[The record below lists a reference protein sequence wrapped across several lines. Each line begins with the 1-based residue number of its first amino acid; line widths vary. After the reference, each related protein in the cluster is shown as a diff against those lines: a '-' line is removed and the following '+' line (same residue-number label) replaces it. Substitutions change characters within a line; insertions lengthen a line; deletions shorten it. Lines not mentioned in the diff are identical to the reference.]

1 MKRLSLLLAVPV
13 VATVLTGCF
22 NNSES
27 TGSDGATVGLAFAP
41 VAGMSPY
48 SDDAVLA
55 SRMGV
60 GETLVTLGSN
70 GNIMSSLAE
79 SWSDESPRS
88 VTFHLRNAKFHD
100 GKPLTAQA
108 AVTSLTHAWNA
119 TNRPKSLG
127 KANLTFDASD
137 DHTLVVTSE
146 KDDPIL
152 VQRFADPGT
161 MILSPDAFTGGAKKD
176 GRNDDGNGTEA
187 KKNPSEDGAPDVV
200 KHGTGPFSL
209 DKKASSTQADLKA
222 NDDYW
227 GGKPKLN
234 SITVKFMTD
243 ASARTA
249 AFRSGEVQLATA
261 IPTSQVSK
269 IEESAGDI
277 KSTPLPRAVLLH
289 LNTKKGVF
297 TDPGLRAA
305 AREAINSK
313 AITDSVFEGK
323 ADAATDHLFNPAEEW
338 ARTRDDASKSTVPAT
353 QPSQQKIK
361 LATWTERGE
370 LPEIAS
376 IVADQL
382 RHAGFVVD
390 VTTKDYDSLENSLLD
405 GQFDA
410 VIGSRNYLIGAAD
423 PVSYLQSDY
432 TCEGTYNLSQLC
444 DPEIDAQIS
453 RADATSDLTER
464 RTLAAE
470 VGARIVA
477 DNAVIPVTYPRGYIA
492 MKGMKNV
499 SVDSFERQL
508 LTANSQRD

>member
-1 MKRLSLLLAVPV
+1 M
-13 VATVLTGCF
+13 
-22 NNSES
+22 
-27 TGSDGATVGLAFAP
+27 
-41 VAGMSPY
+41 
-48 SDDAVLA
+48 
-55 SRMGV
+55 
-60 GETLVTLGSN
+60 
-70 GNIMSSLAE
+70 
-79 SWSDESPRS
+79 
-88 VTFHLRNAKFHD
+88 
-100 GKPLTAQA
+100 
-108 AVTSLTHAWNA
+108 
-119 TNRPKSLG
+119 
-127 KANLTFDASD
+127 
-137 DHTLVVTSE
+137 TSE

-152 VQRFADPGT
+152 IQRFADPGT
-161 MILSPDAFTGGAKKD
+161 MILSPDAFTGDAKKEEKND
-176 GRNDDGNGTEA
+176 GKDAEA
-187 KKNPSEDGAPDVV
+187 KEGPSDAAPDLV

-234 SITVKFMTD
+234 SVTVKFMTD

-261 IPTSQVSK
+261 IPTSQVSE
-269 IEESAGDI
+269 IEKSAGEI

-338 ARTRDDASKSTVPAT
+338 ARTPDDASKSAVPAT

-370 LPEIAS
+370 LPEVAS

-390 VTTKDYDSLENSLLD
+390 VTTKDYDSLESSLLD

-432 TCEGTYNLSQLC
+432 TCDGTYNLSQLC
-444 DPEIDAQIS
+444 DPEIDEQIS
-453 RADATSDLTER
+453 RADATSDLNER

-470 VGARIVA
+470 AGARIVA
-477 DNAVIPVTYPRGYIA
+477 DNAVVPVAYPRGYVA
-492 MKGMKNV
+492 MKGMKDV

-508 LTANSQRD
+508 LTAKSQRD

>member
-1 MKRLSLLLAVPV
+1 
-13 VATVLTGCF
+13 
-22 NNSES
+22 
-27 TGSDGATVGLAFAP
+27 
-41 VAGMSPY
+41 
-48 SDDAVLA
+48 
-55 SRMGV
+55 MGV
-60 GETLVTLGSN
+60 GETLVTLGEN
-70 GNIMSSLAE
+70 GDVMPSLAE

-108 AVTSLTHAWNA
+108 AATSLTHAWNA
-119 TNRPKSLG
+119 TNRPKALG
-127 KANLTFDASD
+127 KANLTFETTD
-137 DHTLVVTSE
+137 DHTLKITSE

-152 VQRFADPGT
+152 IQRFADPGT
-161 MILSPDAFTGGAKKD
+161 MILSPDAFTGDANKD
-176 GRNDDGNGTEA
+176 REKNGGKDAEA
-187 KKNPSEDGAPDVV
+187 KESSSDAAPDLV

-234 SITVKFMTD
+234 TVTVKFMTD

-261 IPTSQVSK
+261 IPTSQVSE
-269 IEESAGDI
+269 IEKSAGEI

-338 ARTRDDASKSTVPAT
+338 ARTPDDASKSAVPAT

-370 LPEIAS
+370 LPEVAS

-390 VTTKDYDSLENSLLD
+390 VTTKDYDSLESSLLD

-432 TCEGTYNLSQLC
+432 TCDGTYNLSQLYN
-444 DPEIDAQIS
+444 PEIDEQIS
-453 RADATSDLTER
+453 RADATSDLNER

-470 VGARIVA
+470 AGARIVA
-477 DNAVIPVTYPRGYIA
+477 DDAVIPLAYPRGYIA
-492 MKGMKNV
+492 VKGMKDV

-508 LTANSQRD
+508 LTAKSQRD

>member
-1 MKRLSLLLAVPV
+1 MKRLSLLIAIPV
-13 VATVLTGCF
+13 AATVLTGCF
-22 NNSES
+22 NNSDS
-27 TGSDGATVGLAFAP
+27 TGNDGATIGLAFAP
-41 VAGMSPY
+41 VASMSPY

-60 GETLVTLGSN
+60 GETLVTLGAN
-70 GNIMSSLAE
+70 GDIMPSLAE
-79 SWSDESPRS
+79 SWSDDSPRS
-88 VTFHLRNAKFHD
+88 VTFHLRSAKFHD

-108 AVTSLTHAWNA
+108 AATSLTHAWNA
-119 TNRPKSLG
+119 TNRPKALG
-127 KANLTFDASD
+127 KANLTFEASD
-137 DHTLVVTSE
+137 DHTLKVTSE

-152 VQRFADPGT
+152 IQRFADPGT
-161 MILSPDAFTGGAKKD
+161 MILSPDAFTGDAKKD
-176 GRNDDGNGTEA
+176 GKKNNGKDAEA
-187 KKNPSEDGAPDVV
+187 KGSSSDAAPDLV

-234 SITVKFMTD
+234 TVTVKFMTD

-261 IPTSQVSK
+261 IPTSQVSE
-269 IEESAGDI
+269 IEKSAGDI

-323 ADAATDHLFNPAEEW
+323 ADAAADHLFNPAEEW
-338 ARTRDDASKSTVPAT
+338 ARTPEDASKSVVPAT

-370 LPEIAS
+370 LPEVAS

-390 VTTKDYDSLENSLLD
+390 VTTKDYDSLESSLLY

-410 VIGSRNYLIGAAD
+410 VIGSSNYLIGAAD

-432 TCEGTYNLSQLC
+432 TCDGTYNLSQLC
-444 DPEIDAQIS
+444 DPEIDEQIS
-453 RADATSDLTER
+453 RADATSDLNER

-470 VGARIVA
+470 AGARIVA
-477 DNAVIPVTYPRGYIA
+477 DNAVIPVAYPRGYIA
-492 MKGMKNV
+492 MKGMKDV

-508 LTANSQRD
+508 LTAKSQRD

>member
-1 MKRLSLLLAVPV
+1 MP
-13 VATVLTGCF
+13 
-22 NNSES
+22 
-27 TGSDGATVGLAFAP
+27 
-41 VAGMSPY
+41 
-48 SDDAVLA
+48 
-55 SRMGV
+55 
-60 GETLVTLGSN
+60 
-70 GNIMSSLAE
+70 SLAE
-79 SWSDESPRS
+79 SWSDDSPRS
-88 VTFHLRNAKFHD
+88 VTFHLRSAKFHD

-108 AVTSLTHAWNA
+108 AATSLTHAWNA
-119 TNRPKSLG
+119 TNRPKALG

-152 VQRFADPGT
+152 IQRFADPGT
-161 MILSPDAFTGGAKKD
+161 MILSPDAFTGDAKKEEKND
-176 GRNDDGNGTEA
+176 GKDAEA
-187 KKNPSEDGAPDVV
+187 KEGPSDAAPDLV

-234 SITVKFMTD
+234 SVTVKFMTD

-261 IPTSQVSK
+261 IPTSQVSE
-269 IEESAGDI
+269 IEKSAGEI

-338 ARTRDDASKSTVPAT
+338 ARTPDDASKSAVPAT

-370 LPEIAS
+370 LPEVAS

-390 VTTKDYDSLENSLLD
+390 VTTKDYDSLESSLLD

-432 TCEGTYNLSQLC
+432 TCDGTYNLSQLC
-444 DPEIDAQIS
+444 DPEIDEQIS
-453 RADATSDLTER
+453 RADATSDLNER
-464 RTLAAE
+464 RTLATEA
-470 VGARIVA
+470 GARIVA
-477 DNAVIPVTYPRGYIA
+477 DNAVVPVAYPRGYVA
-492 MKGMKNV
+492 MKGMKDV

-508 LTANSQRD
+508 LTAKSQRD

>member
-1 MKRLSLLLAVPV
+1 
-13 VATVLTGCF
+13 
-22 NNSES
+22 
-27 TGSDGATVGLAFAP
+27 
-41 VAGMSPY
+41 
-48 SDDAVLA
+48 
-55 SRMGV
+55 MGV
-60 GETLVTLGSN
+60 GETLVTLGEN
-70 GNIMSSLAE
+70 GDVMPSLAE
-79 SWSDESPRS
+79 SWSDDSPRS
-88 VTFHLRNAKFHD
+88 VTFHLRSAKFHD

-108 AVTSLTHAWNA
+108 AATSLTHAWNA
-119 TNRPKSLG
+119 TNRPKALG

-152 VQRFADPGT
+152 IQRFADPGT
-161 MILSPDAFTGGAKKD
+161 MILSPDAFTGDAKKEEKND
-176 GRNDDGNGTEA
+176 GKDAEA
-187 KKNPSEDGAPDVV
+187 KEGPSDAAPDLV

-209 DKKASSTQADLKA
+209 DKKASSIQADLKA

-234 SITVKFMTD
+234 SVTVKFMTD

-261 IPTSQVSK
+261 IPTSQVSE
-269 IEESAGDI
+269 IEKSAGEI

-305 AREAINSK
+305 AQEAINSK

-338 ARTRDDASKSTVPAT
+338 ARTPDDASKSAVPAT

-370 LPEIAS
+370 LPEVAS

-390 VTTKDYDSLENSLLD
+390 VTTKDYDSLESSLLD

-432 TCEGTYNLSQLC
+432 TCDGTYNLSQLC
-444 DPEIDAQIS
+444 DPEIDEQIS
-453 RADATSDLTER
+453 RADATSDLNER
-464 RTLAAE
+464 RTLATEA
-470 VGARIVA
+470 GARIVA
-477 DNAVIPVTYPRGYIA
+477 DNAVVPVAYPRGYVA
-492 MKGMKNV
+492 MKGMKDV

-508 LTANSQRD
+508 LTAKSQRD

>member
-1 MKRLSLLLAVPV
+1 
-13 VATVLTGCF
+13 
-22 NNSES
+22 
-27 TGSDGATVGLAFAP
+27 
-41 VAGMSPY
+41 
-48 SDDAVLA
+48 
-55 SRMGV
+55 MGV
-60 GETLVTLGSN
+60 GETLVTLGEN
-70 GNIMSSLAE
+70 GDVMPSLAE
-79 SWSDESPRS
+79 SWSDDSPRS
-88 VTFHLRNAKFHD
+88 VTFHLRSAKFHD

-108 AVTSLTHAWNA
+108 AATSLTHAWNA
-119 TNRPKSLG
+119 TNRPKALG

-152 VQRFADPGT
+152 IQRFADPGT
-161 MILSPDAFTGGAKKD
+161 MILSPDAFTGDAKKEEKND
-176 GRNDDGNGTEA
+176 GKDAEA
-187 KKNPSEDGAPDVV
+187 KEGPSDAAPDLV

-234 SITVKFMTD
+234 SVTVKFMTD

-261 IPTSQVSK
+261 IPTSQVSE
-269 IEESAGDI
+269 IEKSAGEI

-338 ARTRDDASKSTVPAT
+338 ARTPDDASKSAVPAT

-370 LPEIAS
+370 LPEVAS

-390 VTTKDYDSLENSLLD
+390 VTTKDYDSLESSLLD

-432 TCEGTYNLSQLC
+432 TCDGTYNLSQLC
-444 DPEIDAQIS
+444 DPEIDEQIS
-453 RADATSDLTER
+453 RADATSDLNER
-464 RTLAAE
+464 RTLATEA
-470 VGARIVA
+470 GARIVA
-477 DNAVIPVTYPRGYIA
+477 DNAVVPVAYPRGYVA
-492 MKGMKNV
+492 MKGMKDV

-508 LTANSQRD
+508 LTAKSQRD